1 MHNVCFPAPMLCFS
15 KIYRQRQRR
24 GEGKE
29 EESQRPPPIAAN
41 PAVPML
47 ATDPVALRACGQ
59 TVDVQ
64 DILGSGKQSRC
75 PGYST
80 GNVKQFIPHP

>member
-1 MHNVCFPAPMLCFS
+1 MLCFS

-29 EESQRPPPIAAN
+29 EGSQRPPPKAAN

-47 ATDPVALRACGQ
+47 ATDPVAL
-59 TVDVQ
+59 VHV
-64 DILGSGKQSRC
+64 GKQWTCRIYWEVASNLDVLAIQ
-75 PGYST
+75 PEMLNNSYHTHNGVLF
-80 GNVKQFIPHP
+80 NH